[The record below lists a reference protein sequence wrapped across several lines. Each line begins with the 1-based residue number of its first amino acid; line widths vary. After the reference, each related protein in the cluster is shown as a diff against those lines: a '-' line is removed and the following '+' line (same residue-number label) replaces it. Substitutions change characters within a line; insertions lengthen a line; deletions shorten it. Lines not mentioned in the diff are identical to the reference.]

1 MELAVHGAPPIYLPQ
16 PCISPRPEAACSPI
30 TGCSTTS
37 RAQDVDD
44 QWVASCHSSESASE
58 DGWVRTATRLNAA
71 LPSTFA

>member
-16 PCISPRPEAACSPI
+16 PCISPRPEAACSQI